1 MPIARLS
8 VVFVALASLGHF
20 SKASAQS
27 LEPGEWEFISEIAMP
42 GLPRP
47 QQSGYRDCLT
57 REQAKDPMFW
67 GRSATVPS
75 DCRVSTLK
83 LGPDYTSWELECPA
97 SNLRGAG
104 KAQISRNNMT
114 SELKLSGGVHTKT
127 RGQRLGPCKGP

>member
-27 LEPGEWEFISEIAMP
+27 LEPGEWEFVSEIAMA

-47 QQSGYRDCLT
+47 QQSATVMCLSL
-57 REQAKDPMFW
+57 EQARDPLHW
-67 GRSATVPS
+67 SPGARLPS

-83 LGPDYTSWELECPA
+83 LGPDATSWELECA
-97 SNLRGAG
+97 VSGMRGAG
-104 KAQISRNNMT
+104 KAQISRGGMN
-114 SELKLSGGVHTKT
+114 SELQMTGGVRTKT
-127 RGQRLGPCKGP
+127 RGRRLGPCKP